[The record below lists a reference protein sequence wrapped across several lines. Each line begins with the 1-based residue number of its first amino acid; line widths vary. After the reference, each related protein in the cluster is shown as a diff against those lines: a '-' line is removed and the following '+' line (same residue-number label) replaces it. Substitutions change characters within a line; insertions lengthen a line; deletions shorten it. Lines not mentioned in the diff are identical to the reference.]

1 MQLTPT
7 REPVSLDRFAYDAIK
22 EAILTFQLLPGQN
35 LVEGELAEQLKISKT
50 PVRSAILQLEK
61 EGLVVKSHYKGAVVA
76 EISAHK
82 MVEVFE
88 VRSALEGLAT
98 RIVAENA
105 SEEALIALQEILEDE
120 IQALHNHNNNLAS
133 DANVRFHKAL
143 IDSANNEWLA
153 RFLSNLDDHLRRYR
167 VLSNYQKG
175 RLDKSVTEHRKVL
188 QALQARDAD
197 QAEIAMREHLIS
209 VMKDLNHE
217 DLQNLINRM
226 GKEEE

>member
-76 EISAHK
+76 ELSPRK
-82 MVEVFE
+82 MIEVFE

-98 RIVAENA
+98 RVAAENA
-105 SEEALIALQEILEDE
+105 SEEDLAALQETLEDE
-120 IQALHNHNNNLAS
+120 QQALKNRNANAAS
-133 DANVRFHKAL
+133 EANVRFHKLL
-143 IDSANNEWLA
+143 IDSANNEWLE
-153 RFLSNLDDHLRRYR
+153 RFLANLDDHLRRYR
-167 VLSNYQKG
+167 TLSNYQKG
-175 RLDKSVTEHRKVL
+175 RMDKSVDEHRKVL
-188 QALQARDAD
+188 NALQARDPD
-197 QAEIAMREHLIS
+197 QAEAAMREHLIS

-217 DLQNLINRM
+217 NLQTLIDRI
-226 GKEEE
+226 GKEEA